1 MRCLLFAVLAILG
14 AIFAPFTFGISAAV
28 GFGGA
33 ALAAAGGLTSVA
45 SGTAENI
52 ITHNKVKQVQE
63 ELHHLKEKLHEYRE
77 YFEIISTDNVFYG
90 KIQTMAASSV
100 SVGTNIVGFYKA
112 MRTMRAAKA
121 AGTQVVDALA
131 DGIETVEV
139 VYGAA
144 AGAEVAEVAT
154 QTAVLDGTKLFSRSF
169 LVLNAILLPFDL
181 IDLVMDSVDVAKHK
195 GSPVSPELTNLC
207 NQLKKLEKGFL

>member
-14 AIFAPFTFGISAAV
+14 ASFAPFTFGISAAV

-33 ALAAAGGLTSVA
+33 ALAAAGGITSVA

-100 SVGTNIVGFYKA
+100 SGGTHIVGFYKA
-112 MRTMRAAKA
+112 MRAMRAAKA
-121 AGTQVVDALA
+121 AEIQVVDALA
-131 DGIETVEV
+131 DGIEMVEV
-139 VYGAA
+139 VDGAA
-144 AGAEVAEVAT
+144 AGAEVVT
-154 QTAVLDGTKLFSRSF
+154 QTAVLDGSKLFSRSF
-169 LVLNAILLPFDL
+169 LVLNVILLPFDL
-181 IDLVMDSVDVAKHK
+181 YDLVMDSVDVAKHK